1 MDHEQT
7 DGCVKTKKQIYYFL
21 IVGLSQSIR
30 ELLVHYRTL
39 TVLSSLIPNLKDQ
52 CALEVRCPQFCY

>member
-7 DGCVKTKKQIYYFL
+7 DGCMKTNQNYFL

-39 TVLSSLIPNLKDQ
+39 AVLSSLIPNLKDQ
-52 CALEVRCPQFCY
+52 CALEVRCPQSCY